1 MINDNLCEQVRD
13 RIATHNK
20 REHGPLSFTVEFG
33 RGETYANREITV
45 YSHDDYEDSSVL
57 AGRERR
63 IWIGSLGRDGT
74 EQDARETI
82 AAAGAT
88 KITQFILGG
97 GSTHVPVSQMV
108 SHLPDD
114 TDY

>member
-1 MINDNLCEQVRD
+1 MINERLLEKVRD

-20 REHGPLSFTVEFG
+20 RKHGQLSFTVEYG

-45 YSHDDYEDSSVL
+45 YSHDEYEESSVL
-57 AGRERR
+57 AGRDRR
-63 IWIGSLGRDGT
+63 MWIDTMDRDAT
-74 EQDARETI
+74 EQDARDTI
-82 AAAGAT
+82 KAAGAD
-88 KITQFILGG
+88 KITDFMLG
-97 GSTHVPVSQMV
+97 GSTYVSVDQVV